1 MAQVNITLE
10 YQEFIGLLSKDRDTA
25 FGYLLEK
32 ILNEFMQAESKEQL
46 GADRHERT
54 NERQDYRNGVRER
67 QLTTRIGTITLRV
80 PRHRDVPFTTMIF
93 DNYQRSEAALI
104 SAMVEMVVSGVSTRK
119 VSNVVEELCG
129 KSFSKS
135 TVSELCGQLDE
146 TVDEFRN
153 RPLENDYPF
162 IITDATY
169 FKVRE
174 NHRIVSKA
182 FMIAMGITGDGRK
195 EIIGFDVYDNES
207 KETWEQFFSSLE
219 KRGLKDIDLITSDA
233 HGGLIAALKSVFPQ
247 VPWQRCQYHFTKNI
261 IEVAPKKE
269 QEGLRTELREMFSA
283 ETLEKAREKRD
294 EIINDYKD
302 VAERSVSILDEGFE
316 DAMTVMQLPIEFR
329 KPLRTS
335 NYMERENAELKKRSK
350 VIKIFPNTKSLSRI
364 MGAVLMERHD
374 TMSTRRP
381 LFSRIKYAISI
392 QKAKPKLTAIAE
404 EQIKLLQA
412 A

>member
-261 IEVAPKKE
+261 VEVAPKKE

-283 ETLEKAREKRD
+283 ETIEKAREKRD

-381 LFSRIKYAISI
+381 LFSMIKYAISI

>member
-261 IEVAPKKE
+261 VEVAPKKE

>member
-261 IEVAPKKE
+261 VEIAPKKE

-283 ETLEKAREKRD
+283 ETIEKAREKRD

>member
-104 SAMVEMVVSGVSTRK
+104 SAMVEMVVSGVSIRK

-261 IEVAPKKE
+261 VEVAPKKE

>member
-135 TVSELCGQLDE
+135 TVSELCVQLDE
-146 TVDEFRN
+146 TVDEYN
-153 RPLENDYPF
+153 GPP
-162 IITDATY
+162 
-169 FKVRE
+169 
-174 NHRIVSKA
+174 
-182 FMIAMGITGDGRK
+182 
-195 EIIGFDVYDNES
+195 
-207 KETWEQFFSSLE
+207 
-219 KRGLKDIDLITSDA
+219 
-233 HGGLIAALKSVFPQ
+233 
-247 VPWQRCQYHFTKNI
+247 CQDKF
-261 IEVAPKKE
+261 
-269 QEGLRTELREMFSA
+269 
-283 ETLEKAREKRD
+283 
-294 EIINDYKD
+294 
-302 VAERSVSILDEGFE
+302 
-316 DAMTVMQLPIEFR
+316 
-329 KPLRTS
+329 
-335 NYMERENAELKKRSK
+335 
-350 VIKIFPNTKSLSRI
+350 
-364 MGAVLMERHD
+364 
-374 TMSTRRP
+374 
-381 LFSRIKYAISI
+381 
-392 QKAKPKLTAIAE
+392 
-404 EQIKLLQA
+404 
-412 A
+412 

>member
-10 YQEFIGLLSKDRDTA
+10 YQEFIGLLSKDRDKA

-261 IEVAPKKE
+261 VEVAPKKE

-283 ETLEKAREKRD
+283 ETIEKAREKRD